1 MATMT
6 RMTAVHGIVR
16 CGLALAAAGVALLLG
31 ASTAAAAPA
40 PQSLSGDC
48 GNTRVI
54 ISGGTPDPF
63 ILPAQAGQK
72 AEVDKG
78 ATLTVRVENPRP
90 NMSVR
95 WAIEGGFGLRFTR
108 HDPVPASGI
117 VPPILLSDYSDIVR
131 GAFTLE
137 GELLVNGLP
146 ICSTNFDV
154 NVGPFGGVVAIAST
168 AGTAVGALGAVGAA
182 AYAASG
188 AGQNWKIKLKLEV
201 QRRRRR
207 GWRRWVPMPAW
218 KRTIFATFMG
228 AVTGLF
234 VSAVMQQAGV
244 TPFSIATAVRNTITG
259 GAISFGVSIGLGAI
273 VTFLKKPVD
282 GPDGGA
288 APPGITSGPA
298 QN

>member
-1 MATMT
+1 M
-6 RMTAVHGIVR
+6 
-16 CGLALAAAGVALLLG
+16 LLG

-108 HDPVPASGI
+108 YDPVPASGI
-117 VPPILLSDYSDIVR
+117 VPPIVLADYSDIVR

-137 GELLVNGLP
+137 GELLVNGAP
-146 ICSTNFDV
+146 ICSTSFDV
-154 NVGPFGGVVAIAST
+154 NVGPFGGAVAIAST
-168 AGTAVGALGAVGAA
+168 AGTAVGAVGAAGAA

-188 AGQNWKIKLKLEV
+188 AGQNWKIKLKPEV
-201 QRRRRR
+201 QRRRKR
-207 GWRRWVPMPAW
+207 GWRRWVPMVAW

-228 AVTGLF
+228 AVSGLF
-234 VSAVMQQAGV
+234 LSVVIQQAGV
-244 TPFSIATAVRNTITG
+244 TPFSIATAIWGTITG
-259 GAISFGVSIGLGAI
+259 GAISFGVAMGLGAV
-273 VTFLKKPVD
+273 VTYLKKPVE
-282 GPDGGA
+282 GPSDA
-288 APPGITSGPA
+288 TPPGVMPGSS
-298 QN
+298 